1 MKKNLIKIQT
11 NNLFSSSPLFT
22 GKVSEKQH
30 PAEPQ
35 AVWCWA
41 AAQPAFFTLEANG
54 VCTPKAADRDCLEKH
69 DEGWLSA
76 QSCGSSEGGQWLTP
90 KVVVDVAAVRTESPA
105 LRRGVWCSKSG
116 PSALPRSLWGL
127 SLPLEVQST
136 PKRSQTHAGPGKR
149 QKISC
154 WPHLMWE
161 QCQGSAAAIPLPQL
175 LCSLRRVSPTSSTS
189 EKIVHS
195 WRPGRWD
202 QYVFFCYKELPL
214 LFLLMTLYK
223 SAFDLARS
231 YQTQLSF
238 PFCPMLSGTEGL
250 FAHSQNEVWALTPGG
265 ISEQR
270 GKDGLCPG
278 TRVGSSV

>member
-76 QSCGSSEGGQWLTP
+76 QSCDSSEGGQWLTP

-116 PSALPRSLWGL
+116 PSALPRSSWGL
-127 SLPLEVQST
+127 SLPLEAQST
-136 PKRSQTHAGPGKR
+136 PKRSQMHAGPGQEAEALLLASPDVRAVPRLCCSHSPPTASLLLTQSFTYFIHIWKDR
-149 QKISC
+149 AQLKT
-154 WPHLMWE
+154 WKM
-161 QCQGSAAAIPLPQL
+161 GSV
-175 LCSLRRVSPTSSTS
+175 C
-189 EKIVHS
+189 
-195 WRPGRWD
+195 
-202 QYVFFCYKELPL
+202 F
-214 LFLLMTLYK
+214 FLLQGAPA
-223 SAFDLARS
+223 SV
-231 YQTQLSF
+231 
-238 PFCPMLSGTEGL
+238 
-250 FAHSQNEVWALTPGG
+250 FADDSIQKCLWLG
-265 ISEQR
+265 
-270 GKDGLCPG
+270 
-278 TRVGSSV
+278 